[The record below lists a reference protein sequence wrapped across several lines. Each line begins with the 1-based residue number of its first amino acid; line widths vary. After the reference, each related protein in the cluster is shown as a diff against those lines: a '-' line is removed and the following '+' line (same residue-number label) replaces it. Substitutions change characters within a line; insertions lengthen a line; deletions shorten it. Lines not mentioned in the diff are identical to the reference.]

1 MKRIGVGEHGGWLEV
16 CKGQEN
22 DGGGGLGLKIV

>member
-1 MKRIGVGEHGGWLEV
+1 MHVNFV

-22 DGGGGLGLKIV
+22 DYCGELGGGGGLGNEIRV